1 MSCSDMTVDDFLAA
15 FHYGLPL
22 AGVFLDLVIK
32 LIEQIFQV
40 PRLPDTSLCEAQGD
54 GGPGYFLQA
63 AGSTANRARRRRE
76 IDMMFAEPPAA
87 NLACEI
93 A

>member
-54 GGPGYFLQA
+54 GGPAISCRLPGVRQI
-63 AGSTANRARRRRE
+63 ARE
-76 IDMMFAEPPAA
+76 DAEK
-87 NLACEI
+87 LI
-93 A
+93 